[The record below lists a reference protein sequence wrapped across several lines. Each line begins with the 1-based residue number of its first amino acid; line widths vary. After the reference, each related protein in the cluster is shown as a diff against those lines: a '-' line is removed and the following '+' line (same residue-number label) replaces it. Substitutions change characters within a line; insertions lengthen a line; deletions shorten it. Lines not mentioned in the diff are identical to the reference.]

1 MIIWSA
7 PIKLGTAQLLP
18 LKSQHTIHSNCKFWL
33 TPAKLGKAGGLAKPE
48 RKIFAIDAEGVAVKE
63 WQGRRAGL
71 QSWSVK
77 ILLFALGKYLG
88 ICWIF

>member
-1 MIIWSA
+1 MIIWSG

-33 TPAKLGKAGGLAKPE
+33 TPAKLGKACGLAKLERKNNVIYAEGVAVKAGGLAKPE
-48 RKIFAIDAEGVAVKE
+48 R
-63 WQGRRAGL
+63 
-71 QSWSVK
+71 K